1 MKHLESY
8 SILTDY
14 QHGFRAKR
22 STETQLILTVH
33 DIVGALNSKR
43 QVDLAIL
50 DFTKAFDKVPHGR
63 LISKLEYYGIQGPTL
78 NWLKA
83 FLTNREQ
90 TVVVEGKAS
99 APVKVASGV
108 PQGTVLGP
116 LLFLLYI
123 NDLPDQLDSN
133 VRLFADDCLL
143 YVELSTQT
151 DSQLLQKDLNT
162 LEEWQ
167 SKWLMQFNPEK
178 CYIMH
183 ITNKRTPH
191 ATSYQFCGQALATTK
206 IHPYLGVTLT
216 SGLKY
221 PCLPVG
227 RRSHNARYQF
237 CDQSWVGRAE
247 VGHSGNSLR
256 CAVFEANR
264 STLDEE
270 AFLYAVRQI
279 NQGRTV
285 LPKARLVPHVE
296 RLRSPDPFLAIQT
309 GLNNNSLSLHMDQQM
324 YRPPP
329 LMTCHEQARKCA
341 ISGSTGRAAAGQDI
355 HSYLPTILP
364 RMDASNF

>member
-1 MKHLESY
+1 MLQGLNPSKASGPDQIPPWFLKLTVSEIAPVLTNIFQHSLNTAEIPKDWRDANICAIFKKGDRAVPSNYRPVSLTCISCKLLEHIIHSQIMKHLEIY

-33 DIVGALNSKR
+33 DIAGALNSKP

-123 NDLPDQLDSN
+123 NDLPYQLDSN

-206 IHPYLGVTLT
+206 THPYLGVTLT
-216 SGLKY
+216 SGLKCKCIN
-221 PCLPVG
+221 PATCLG
-227 RRSHNARYQF
+227 SCMYEDSKYRNGETWR
-237 CDQSWVGRAE
+237 
-247 VGHSGNSLR
+247 
-256 CAVFEANR
+256 
-264 STLDEE
+264 
-270 AFLYAVRQI
+270 
-279 NQGRTV
+279 
-285 LPKARLVPHVE
+285 
-296 RLRSPDPFLAIQT
+296 PD
-309 GLNNNSLSLHMDQQM
+309 GD
-324 YRPPP
+324 R
-329 LMTCHEQARKCA
+329 
-341 ISGSTGRAAAGQDI
+341 
-355 HSYLPTILP
+355 
-364 RMDASNF
+364 

>member
-1 MKHLESY
+1 MDAPSANELLYRRHWLWNRHAGNSLRNTRLHPTLEICECNNAAS
-8 SILTDY
+8 S
-14 QHGFRAKR
+14 AKWYGL
-22 STETQLILTVH
+22 QPV
-33 DIVGALNSKR
+33 
-43 QVDLAIL
+43 
-50 DFTKAFDKVPHGR
+50 AFDKVPHAR
-63 LISKLEYYGIQGPTL
+63 LISKLEYYGIQAQGPTL

-143 YVELSTQT
+143 YVEPSTQT

-191 ATSYQFCGQALATTK
+191 ATSYQFCGQALAITK

-216 SGLKY
+216 SGLK
-221 PCLPVG
+221 CI
-227 RRSHNARYQF
+227 RCDRS
-237 CDQSWVGRAE
+237 V
-247 VGHSGNSLR
+247 
-256 CAVFEANR
+256 
-264 STLDEE
+264 
-270 AFLYAVRQI
+270 I
-279 NQGRTV
+279 V
-285 LPKARLVPHVE
+285 LNL
-296 RLRSPDPFLAIQT
+296 
-309 GLNNNSLSLHMDQQM
+309 SLSLLNANGVFLGGIPQKWNKTICTAVAAMLHYFFLAAFCWMLAEGWHM
-324 YRPPP
+324 YSSLVRTNGKLSKAKLYIALGWPGAKP
-329 LMTCHEQARKCA
+329 
-341 ISGSTGRAAAGQDI
+341 
-355 HSYLPTILP
+355 
-364 RMDASNF
+364 SN

>member
-1 MKHLESY
+1 M
-8 SILTDY
+8 
-14 QHGFRAKR
+14 
-22 STETQLILTVH
+22 
-33 DIVGALNSKR
+33 
-43 QVDLAIL
+43 L

-63 LISKLEYYGIQGPTL
+63 LISKLEYYGIKGPTL

-183 ITNKRTPH
+183 MTNKRTPH

-206 IHPYLGVTLT
+206 IHPYLAVTLT
-216 SGLKY
+216 SGLKWGAHVAGEEEKCDAWHLREVQVLLYQY
-221 PCLPVG
+221 PSDLVFVVVASGGVMVDHSTVNRETRVRSRVVPGTCLNMRPDVVPLG
-227 RRSHNARYQF
+227 KALNTTFLTPSR
-237 CDQSWVGRAE
+237 CEWV
-247 VGHSGNSLR
+247 
-256 CAVFEANR
+256 
-264 STLDEE
+264 
-270 AFLYAVRQI
+270 
-279 NQGRTV
+279 
-285 LPKARLVPHVE
+285 P
-296 RLRSPDPFLAIQT
+296 
-309 GLNNNSLSLHMDQQM
+309 
-324 YRPPP
+324 
-329 LMTCHEQARKCA
+329 
-341 ISGSTGRAAAGQDI
+341 
-355 HSYLPTILP
+355 
-364 RMDASNF
+364 NFGWGKPY

>member
-1 MKHLESY
+1 MSSGSKWCTPSLPPMRADQSKWGRKFPEQPSY
-8 SILTDY
+8 P
-14 QHGFRAKR
+14 
-22 STETQLILTVH
+22 LILLL
-33 DIVGALNSKR
+33 GQFALTPK
-43 QVDLAIL
+43 
-50 DFTKAFDKVPHGR
+50 

-151 DSQLLQKDLNT
+151 DSQLHQKDLNT

-216 SGLKY
+216 SGLKW
-221 PCLPVG
+221 G
-227 RRSHNARYQF
+227 RNF
-237 CDQSWVGRAE
+237 PLTDG
-247 VGHSGNSLR
+247 
-256 CAVFEANR
+256 
-264 STLDEE
+264 
-270 AFLYAVRQI
+270 
-279 NQGRTV
+279 
-285 LPKARLVPHVE
+285 
-296 RLRSPDPFLAIQT
+296 
-309 GLNNNSLSLHMDQQM
+309 
-324 YRPPP
+324 PP
-329 LMTCHEQARKCA
+329 LTALESEVHQL
-341 ISGSTGRAAAGQDI
+341 ISRTINPAA
-355 HSYLPTILP
+355 LPGNLSCNP
-364 RMDASNF
+364 